1 MALAK
6 LLEAKT
12 FTLHNGLKMEN
23 GVLVSQLPKKAKIN
37 IFSNFFSTSLTDHF
51 VAIPFEKTSKKNYF

>member
-23 GVLVSQLPKKAKIN
+23 GVVSQLPKKAKIN
-37 IFSNFFSTSLTDHF
+37 IF
-51 VAIPFEKTSKKNYF
+51 